1 VALLQLAKEDLA
13 AGRLEEAKAKL
24 LEAVSNPKNLGEG
37 HLEGT
42 KDNHIYYHL
51 GLVWEALGNQEEAK
65 KCFQA
70 ATEGAMEVAGMM
82 YYYDQPADMILYQAY
97 AKEKLGLQSEAN
109 ARFYKLLDY
118 GEQHLRDE
126 FRMDYFAVSM
136 PDMSVFDADMTEKNR
151 LHCYYLMGLANLGLR
166 KKQDA
171 IRFFQQVLEG
181 DCNHQNARIYLEE
194 AKQL

>member
-1 VALLQLAKEDLA
+1 
-13 AGRLEEAKAKL
+13 
-24 LEAVSNPKNLGEG
+24 
-37 HLEGT
+37 
-42 KDNHIYYHL
+42 
-51 GLVWEALGNQEEAK
+51 
-65 KCFQA
+65 
-70 ATEGAMEVAGMM
+70 MEVAGMM

-171 IRFFQQVLEG
+171 IRFFKLVLEG
-181 DCNHQNARIYLEE
+181 DCNHQNARIYLAE